1 MIYETI
7 TGGLVGSSVMSMY
20 LISRLTARVKALESK
35 EQEKTEAA
43 EVTSAA
49 KGMHMAL
56 EHAGLLYDTNSKPYR
71 VATIA
76 ARYKWDVLDMQ
87 PQTTL
92 LRFTRLYKGRPEKI
106 NIYYGGVRMPRNL
119 YTVVTEV
126 EHPKLGKTHLVR
138 KHVTEGELEA
148 ILNNPRVHTNKGRL
162 I

>member
-7 TGGLVGSSVMSMY
+7 TGGLVGSSVMSID
-20 LISRLTARVKALESK
+20 LISRLTARVKALEGI
-35 EQEKTEAA
+35 EQKTETV
-43 EVTSAA
+43 EITREA
-49 KGMHMAL
+49 KGMYKAL
-56 EHAGLLYDTNSKPYR
+56 ESAGLLHDTNSKPYR

-76 ARYKWDVLDMQ
+76 ARYKWDILDIQ

-92 LRFTRLYKGRPEKI
+92 LRFTRLYKGKPEKI
-106 NIYYGGVRMPRNL
+106 NVYYGGIRMPRNL
-119 YTVVTEV
+119 FTVVTEV
-126 EHPKLGKTHLVR
+126 EHPRLGSTHLVR